1 MVRLIP
7 LLLLMVSLL
16 ACSALYYPE
25 PISGMAITET
35 LYTDAQKIAE
45 VCGEALA
52 CAFVVGNSCHIH
64 LPLAANGDVLH
75 RDHEIT
81 ECYGRIDTPQTHN
94 I

>member
-1 MVRLIP
+1 MV
-7 LLLLMVSLL
+7 
-16 ACSALYYPE
+16 
-25 PISGMAITET
+25 TET
-35 LYTDAQKIAE
+35 YYSDAQKLAE
-45 VCGEALA
+45 VCGDNLA
-52 CAFVVGNSCHIH
+52 CSFTDMKTFCDMH